1 VFAPFAEAM
10 SQAMLLP
17 AAILLVGLVAA
28 LSFARPEHQQ
38 RPATGPVADD
48 TATSPATGSPVAS

>member
-1 VFAPFAEAM
+1 M
-10 SQAMLLP
+10 SEAMLLP

-48 TATSPATGSPVAS
+48 TAPATGSPVAS